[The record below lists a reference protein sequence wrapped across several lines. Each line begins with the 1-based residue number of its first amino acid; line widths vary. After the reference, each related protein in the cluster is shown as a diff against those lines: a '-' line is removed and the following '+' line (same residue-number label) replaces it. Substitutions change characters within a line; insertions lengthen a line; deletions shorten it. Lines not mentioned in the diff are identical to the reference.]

1 MGLLLRSSSLRG
13 RIEIEMAG
21 VGGSLIHLK
30 DRASGA
36 AVDSL
41 ILSFVKIV
49 TTASGIVCTMIL
61 SRTLSLVEYGTYS
74 QGNLVISLVSSMT
87 VLGLTDASNFFF
99 NRPEF
104 GRPYISNIL
113 YIEVVIGS
121 IAAIAIVV
129 FKEQVGAYFS
139 NDAVASLAVFL
150 ALRPLLSNA
159 LATLQ
164 VVIISLGKSKMLA
177 ARNLVVSIIKVI
189 VVCFVGFIYKNLA
202 IIFFAYLL
210 IDALNVLWFFI
221 IYVRDVGRPR
231 IGDFDATA
239 IRTILRFSLPL
250 AVSVFVSAYS
260 RQMSNLIVG
269 AFKST
274 EEYAIFSNCSAQ
286 LPLDFISASFMTVL
300 MPILTR
306 SIAERNEEDAR
317 GVYSDY
323 LQIGYML
330 VWPFA
335 ACLAVVSPECV
346 ALLYGEKYITGVPIF
361 TIYLLTYATTFFS
374 STLVL
379 TAGGRTRAVMGVAI
393 LSLVANGAFCYLA
406 CRFAGIFGVA
416 VASVAVNFV
425 TAIVILRAS
434 CRFLG
439 GNMLDLVAAAKMGG
453 YLALLFIL
461 AVPIF
466 CLRRALISINVP
478 NLAIIFVASTVYL
491 GTFYILKRKD
501 LYLLLGR
508 INHLK

>member
-1 MGLLLRSSSLRG
+1 M
-13 RIEIEMAG
+13 
-21 VGGSLIHLK
+21 HLK
-30 DRASGA
+30 IRASGA

-49 TTASGIVCTMIL
+49 TTVSGIVCTMIL

-74 QGNLVISLVSSMT
+74 QGNLVISLVSSLT

-104 GRPYISNIL
+104 GRRYISNIL

-121 IAAIAIVV
+121 IAAVAIVV

-139 NDAVASLAVFL
+139 NDTVASLAVFL

-177 ARNLVVSIIKVI
+177 VRNLIVSILKVI
-189 VVCFVGFIYKNLA
+189 VVCFVGFIYKSLA
-202 IIFFAYLL
+202 VIFLAYLL

-231 IGDFDATA
+231 LGDFDVAA
-239 IRTILRFSLPL
+239 IRAILRFSLPL

-306 SIAERNEEDAR
+306 SIAEGNEEDAR

-346 ALLYGEKYITGVPIF
+346 ALLYGEKYISGVPIF

-393 LSLVANGAFCYLA
+393 LSLVANGVFCYLA
-406 CRFAGIFGVA
+406 CRFTGIFGVA
-416 VASVAVNFV
+416 VVSVAVNFV
-425 TAIVILRAS
+425 TAIIILWES

-439 GNMLDLVAAAKMGG
+439 GDMLGLVAAVKMGG
-453 YLALLFIL
+453 YLALLLVL
-461 AVPIF
+461 AVPIL
-466 CLRRALISINVP
+466 CLRHALISISVP
-478 NLAIIFVASTVYL
+478 SLVIIFIASAVYL
-491 GTFYILKRKD
+491 GAFYILKRKD
-501 LYLLLGR
+501 LRLLLGR
-508 INHLK
+508 INRLK